1 MLVDIRVDGTFNRGR
16 DWFRKEKKKRC
27 SELTN
32 GNVKH
37 YYYTDI
43 IQKRTIS
50 LQQLQTKCFKK
61 EKQKYKTTFPF
72 LKCCVK
78 AGTITRCVCL
88 CACAHV
94 WWCPA
99 GGAAMCE
106 RAELRIAARCV
117 CEDRN
122 RVDSGAQ
129 HHHQRAYGL
138 TTAPTGQSWNAVH
151 TAVLQ
156 RVCVSVCLGTWFY
169 NLGPNFPTRI
179 GMGHLAGLLDFC
191 QKKCS
196 FYLESQKIFFA
207 NWSYC

>member
-1 MLVDIRVDGTFNRGR
+1 
-16 DWFRKEKKKRC
+16 
-27 SELTN
+27 
-32 GNVKH
+32 
-37 YYYTDI
+37 
-43 IQKRTIS
+43 
-50 LQQLQTKCFKK
+50 
-61 EKQKYKTTFPF
+61 
-72 LKCCVK
+72 
-78 AGTITRCVCL
+78 
-88 CACAHV
+88 
-94 WWCPA
+94 
-99 GGAAMCE
+99 MCE

-191 QKKCS
+191 QKNAA
-196 FYLESQKIFFA
+196 FI
-207 NWSYC
+207 